1 MLTSMSTRRLLIA
14 AGLALFGWT
23 TAPAVQ
29 ASADP
34 TAFIEEVSSK
44 AITQMEPAATETDQ
58 QRAAKLKPMLEQYF
72 DMPSIARYMLGS
84 YWRKASPDEQ
94 TEFTSVL
101 TDFLALA
108 YGKRFANYTGHE
120 MEIGR
125 VRDEGDGRSVVF
137 STVKLPSGDPAR
149 VDWTVQ
155 QTDSSYKIEDVKVE
169 GLSLA
174 DTHRQ
179 EFASV
184 ISSNGGNVG
193 KLIEILK
200 KKVGSSTASA
210 N

>member
-1 MLTSMSTRRLLIA
+1 MFTSMSTRRLLIA
-14 AGLALFGWT
+14 AGLVLFGWT
-23 TAPAVQ
+23 AAPAAQ
-29 ASADP
+29 ASTDP
-34 TAFIEEVSSK
+34 TSFIEEVSSQ

-58 QRAAKLKPMLEQYF
+58 QRAAKLKPLLEKYF
-72 DMPSIARYMLGS
+72 DMPAIAKYMLGS
-84 YWRKASPDEQ
+84 YWPKASPEEQ
-94 TEFTSVL
+94 TEFTSVV

-108 YGKRFANYTGHE
+108 YGKRFASYTGHE
-120 MEIGR
+120 MAVGR
-125 VRDEGDGRSVVF
+125 VRDEGDGRTTVF

-149 VDWTVQ
+149 VDWTVEAAG
-155 QTDSSYKIEDVKVE
+155 DSYKIADVKVE

-184 ISSNGGNVG
+184 INNNDGSVS

-200 KKVGSSTASA
+200 KKVG

>member
-1 MLTSMSTRRLLIA
+1 MLTSMSPRRLLIA
-14 AGLALFGWT
+14 AGLVLFGWT
-23 TAPAVQ
+23 AAPAVQ

-34 TAFIEEVSSK
+34 TAFIQEVSSQ

-58 QRAAKLKPMLEQYF
+58 QRAAKLKPLLEKYF
-72 DMPSIARYMLGS
+72 DMPSIAKYMLGS
-84 YWRKASPDEQ
+84 YWRKATPEEQ
-94 TEFTSVL
+94 ADFTSVL

-120 MEIGR
+120 MAIGR

-149 VDWTVQ
+149 VDWTVEQ
-155 QTDSSYKIEDVKVE
+155 AGDGYKIADVKVE

-184 ISSNGGNVG
+184 INNNGGSVS

-200 KKVGSSTASA
+200 KKVGH
-210 N
+210 

>member
-1 MLTSMSTRRLLIA
+1 V
-14 AGLALFGWT
+14 LFGWT
-23 TAPAVQ
+23 AAPAVQ

-34 TAFIEEVSSK
+34 TAFIQEVSSQ

-58 QRAAKLKPMLEQYF
+58 QRAAKLKPLLEKYF
-72 DMPSIARYMLGS
+72 DMPSIAKYMLGS
-84 YWRKASPDEQ
+84 YWRKATPAEQ
-94 TEFTSVL
+94 ADFTSVL

-120 MEIGR
+120 MAIGR

-137 STVKLPSGDPAR
+137 STVKLPSGEPAR
-149 VDWTVQ
+149 VDWTVEQ
-155 QTDSSYKIEDVKVE
+155 AGDGYKIADVKVE

-184 ISSNGGNVG
+184 INNNGGSVS

-200 KKVGSSTASA
+200 KKVGH
-210 N
+210 

>member
-23 TAPAVQ
+23 AAPAAQ

-44 AITQMEPAATETDQ
+44 AITEMAPAAIETDK
-58 QRAAKLKPMLEQYF
+58 QRAAKLKPLLEQYF
-72 DMPSIARYMLGS
+72 DMPAIAKYTLGS
-84 YWRKASPDEQ
+84 YWRKATPEEQ
-94 TEFTSVL
+94 SDFTAVL

-108 YGKRFANYTGHE
+108 YGKRFATYTGHD
-120 MEIGR
+120 MDIGR

-137 STVKLPSGDPAR
+137 STVKLPSGEPAR
-149 VDWTVQ
+149 VDWTIEQ
-155 QTDSSYKIEDVKVE
+155 AGDSYKIADVKVE

-184 ISSNGGNVG
+184 ISNNGGSVS
-193 KLIEILK
+193 KLIEVLK
-200 KKVGSSTASA
+200 KKVG

>member
-1 MLTSMSTRRLLIA
+1 MPTRRLLLA

-23 TAPAVQ
+23 AAPAVQ

-34 TAFIEEVSSK
+34 TAFIQEVSSQ
-44 AITQMEPAATETDQ
+44 AITQMAPAAEETDQ
-58 QRAAKLKPMLEQYF
+58 QRAAKLKPLLQKYF
-72 DMPSIARYMLGS
+72 DMPAIAKYMLGS
-84 YWRKASPDEQ
+84 YWRKATPEEQ
-94 TEFTSVL
+94 SDFTAAL

-108 YGKRFANYTGHE
+108 YGKRFASYTGHE
-120 MEIGR
+120 MAVGR

-149 VDWTVQ
+149 VDWTIEAAG
-155 QTDSSYKIEDVKVE
+155 DGYKIADVKVE

-184 ISSNGGNVG
+184 ISSNGGSVS
-193 KLIEILK
+193 KLIEVLK
-200 KKVGSSTASA
+200 KKVGTNSASA
-210 N
+210 PSTN

>member
-1 MLTSMSTRRLLIA
+1 MFTSMSTRRLLIA
-14 AGLALFGWT
+14 AGLVLFGWT
-23 TAPAVQ
+23 AAPAAQ
-29 ASADP
+29 ASTDP
-34 TAFIEEVSSK
+34 TSFIEEVSSQ

-58 QRAAKLKPMLEQYF
+58 QRAAKLKPLLEKYF
-72 DMPSIARYMLGS
+72 DMPAIAKYMLGS
-84 YWRKASPDEQ
+84 YWRKATPEEQ
-94 TEFTSVL
+94 ADFTSVL

-108 YGKRFANYTGHE
+108 YGKRFANYTGHQ
-120 MEIGR
+120 MAVGR

-149 VDWTVQ
+149 VDWTVEQ
-155 QTDSSYKIEDVKVE
+155 VGDGYKIADVKVE

-184 ISSNGGNVG
+184 INNNGGSIS

-200 KKVGSSTASA
+200 KKVGS

>member
-1 MLTSMSTRRLLIA
+1 MSTRRLLLA
-14 AGLALFGWT
+14 AGLALLGWT
-23 TAPAVQ
+23 AAPTAQ

-44 AITQMEPAATETDQ
+44 AITEMAPAASETDQ
-58 QRAAKLKPMLEQYF
+58 QRAAKLKPLLERYF
-72 DMPSIARYMLGS
+72 DMPAIAKYMLGS
-84 YWRKASPDEQ
+84 YWRKATPEEQ
-94 TEFTSVL
+94 SEFTAVV

-108 YGKRFANYTGHE
+108 YGKRFASYTGHD
-120 MEIGR
+120 MAIGR
-125 VRDEGDGRSVVF
+125 VRDDGDGRSVVF
-137 STVKLPSGDPAR
+137 STVKLPSGEPAR
-149 VDWTVQ
+149 VDWTVEQ
-155 QTDSSYKIEDVKVE
+155 ADGGFKIADVKVE

-184 ISSNGGNVG
+184 INNNGGSVS

-200 KKVGSSTASA
+200 KKVG